1 LRQAAAAE
9 RYALA
14 QANQR
19 SGVQYTFDARHR
31 VAAKPDRAVIELDR
45 DQAVAA
51 EAPALTGNIRA
62 RIQDPIPTYE
72 RGDASIAA
80 SAHRILGD
88 PVARRERAH
97 LEVGI
102 STLGVQAESISS
114 GDADQAQRRELTHL
128 WNKCSDGIAAHEL
141 DSEPDGPDVDD
152 RSALDIGRGDA

>member
-1 LRQAAAAE
+1 MRQAAAAE